1 MALCSLRDP
10 YRKRELK
17 LLELAEMEKKGVA
30 AGRGGKGG
38 RGGRGGRGGGA
49 GGKKKS
55 GSAGKS
61 IAEAIKSWKYFNLMS
76 FYKPRI
82 YTRP

>member
-1 MALCSLRDP
+1 MAWRNLRDP
-10 YRKRELK
+10 YRKRNLK

-30 AGRGGKGG
+30 AGRGGK
-38 RGGRGGRGGGA
+38 GGRGGGA

-76 FYKPRI
+76 FYKPCI

>member
-1 MALCSLRDP
+1 
-10 YRKRELK
+10 
-17 LLELAEMEKKGVA
+17 MEKKGVA
-30 AGRGGKGG
+30 AGRGGK
-38 RGGRGGRGGGA
+38 GGRGGGA

-76 FYKPRI
+76 FYKPCI